1 MSTPGIKVFAPASVS
16 NLGCGFDI
24 LGLALERP
32 GDEVIARLVDQ
43 PGMRITRI
51 SGDKG
56 LLPHDPEKNTA
67 TVAARALLTH
77 LGEEQRGIEFEIHK
91 HMPFASGL
99 GSSAASAVAGV
110 VAVNE
115 LLRRPLEKR
124 DLLPFAMQGEQMASQ
139 AWHADNVAPSLL
151 GGIIL
156 IRDNPSLDVHR
167 LPSPRG
173 IYQAILH
180 PHIEIATSTSR
191 QQLSP
196 SVALSDMVTQTGNL
210 GGLIQGLYQSDFAL
224 ISRSLQDVVIEPQ
237 RMASIPHYQEI
248 REAAISAGALGC
260 LISGSGP
267 SMFALC
273 DNSLIAEECGEA
285 MRRVMIQHRME
296 HDLYISGINHEG
308 AIKY

>member
-32 GDEVIARLVDQ
+32 GDEIIARLSERKEL
-43 PGMRITRI
+43 RITEI
-51 SGDKG
+51 TGDKG
-56 LLPHDPEKNTA
+56 KLPREIDKNTV
-67 TVAARALLTH
+67 TIAASALLAH
-77 LGEEQRGIEFEIHK
+77 LGEEGRGIDFEIHK
-91 HMPFASGL
+91 RMPFSSGL

-124 DLLPFAMQGEQMASQ
+124 DLLPFAMRGEQFASQ

-156 IRDNPSLDVHR
+156 IRDNASLDVHR
-167 LPSPRG
+167 IPAPRG
-173 IYQAILH
+173 LYLAILH
-180 PHIEIATSTSR
+180 PHIAISTAESR
-191 QQLSP
+191 MRLP
-196 SVALSDMVTQTGNL
+196 ETVPLVDMVTQTGNL
-210 GGLIQGLYQSDFAL
+210 GGLIQGLYQSDFNL
-224 ISRSLQDVVIEPQ
+224 ISRSLQDVVIEPF
-237 RMASIPHYQEI
+237 RSKEIPHYEEI
-248 REAAISAGALGC
+248 REAALNAGALGC

-273 DNSLIAEECGEA
+273 DNSLLAEECGA
-285 MRRVMIQHRME
+285 KMRGVLKKHGLR
-296 HDLYISGINHEG
+296 HDLYISGIHSEG
-308 AIKY
+308 AMKY

>member
-1 MSTPGIKVFAPASVS
+1 MSTPGIKVFAPASIS

-43 PGMRITRI
+43 AGIRITQI
-51 SGDKG
+51 TGDRGK
-56 LLPHDPEKNTA
+56 LPRDPEKNTV
-67 TVAARALLTH
+67 TVAAQALLSY
-77 LGEEQRGIEFEIHK
+77 LGEEGRGIEFEIHK
-91 HMPFASGL
+91 RMPFASGL

-124 DLLPFAMQGEQMASQ
+124 ELLPFAMQGEQLASH

-156 IRDNPSLDVHR
+156 IRDNSKLDVHR
-167 LPSPRG
+167 LPAPKG
-173 IYQAILH
+173 IYLAILH
-180 PHIEIATSTSR
+180 PHVEIATSTSR

-196 SVALSDMVTQTGNL
+196 TVRLTDMVRQTGNL
-210 GGLIQGLYQSDFAL
+210 GGLIHGLYQSDFAL

-237 RMASIPHYQEI
+237 RKQTIPYYDEI
-248 REAAISAGALGC
+248 REAALTAGALGC

-267 SMFALC
+267 SMFTLC
-273 DNSLIAEECGEA
+273 DNSLIAEECGES
-285 MRRVMIQHRME
+285 MRRIMIKNRME
-296 HDLYISGINHEG
+296 HDMYISGINHEG

>member
-32 GDEVIARLVDQ
+32 GDEIIARLTDRKEI
-43 PGMRITRI
+43 RITEI
-51 SGDKG
+51 TGDKG
-56 LLPHDPEKNTA
+56 QLPREIGENTVTIAA
-67 TVAARALLTH
+67 TALLDH
-77 LGEEQRGIEFEIHK
+77 LGENGRGIDFEIHK
-91 HMPFASGL
+91 RMPFASGL

-124 DLLPFAMQGEQMASQ
+124 DLLPFAMKGEQHASQ

-156 IRDNPSLDVHR
+156 IRDNASLDIHR
-167 LPSPRG
+167 IPTPRG
-173 IYQAILH
+173 LYLSILH
-180 PHIEIATSTSR
+180 PRIQISTADSR
-191 QQLSP
+191 KRLPDSLS
-196 SVALSDMVTQTGNL
+196 LSDLVTQTGNL
-210 GGLIQGLYQSDFAL
+210 GGLIHGLYQSDFKL
-224 ISRSLQDVVIEPQ
+224 IGRCLQDVVIEPH
-237 RMASIPHYQEI
+237 RSKDIPHYNEI
-248 REAAISAGALGC
+248 RDAALQTGALGC

-273 DNSLIAEECGEA
+273 DNSLLAEECGNA
-285 MRRVMIQHRME
+285 MKNVLKKHRLR
-296 HDLYISGINHEG
+296 HDLYISGINSEG
-308 AIKY
+308 AMRY